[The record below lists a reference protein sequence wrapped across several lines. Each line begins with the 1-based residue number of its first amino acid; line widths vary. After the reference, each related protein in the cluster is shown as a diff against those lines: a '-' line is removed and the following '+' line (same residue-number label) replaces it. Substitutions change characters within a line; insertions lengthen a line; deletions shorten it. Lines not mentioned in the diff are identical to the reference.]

1 MNAITTK
8 LSTKGQLILPK
19 AIQEKLK
26 WHPGTELVIEDTAD
40 GVLIRLAPKAKPSTL
55 DQLVGALRYH
65 GPAMSLEDMDAGIAQ
80 VVAERD
86 ARSRH

>member
-1 MNAITTK
+1 MNAITTR

-19 AIQEKLK
+19 AIREKLK
-26 WHPGTELVIEDTAD
+26 WHPGTELVIEDTAE
-40 GVLIRLAPKAKPSTL
+40 GVLIKPAPKAKPSTL

-65 GPAMSLEDMDAGIAQ
+65 GPPMSLEDMDAGIAQ

-86 ARSRH
+86 ARSRY